1 MKKITLIL
9 LTLFVSVSAFAL
21 DIKSP
26 VLANKGYIPDGYTCD
41 GKNIS
46 PEISWSGAPQK
57 TASFALICDDPDAPF
72 GTWTHWVV
80 YNIPA
85 DVSKLDENLPK
96 EGELKGGVSQG
107 VNDFGEIGFGGPCP
121 PAGKAHRYF
130 FRLYALD
137 MMLKL
142 DKGAAKKNVEKA
154 MVGHILAEASI
165 YGLYQR
171 K

>member
-1 MKKITLIL
+1 MKKIIFAL
-9 LTLFVSVSAFAL
+9 LAAFISVSAFAL

-46 PEISWSGAPQK
+46 PEISWSDAPKK
-57 TASFALICDDPDAPF
+57 TVSFALICDDPDAPF

-80 YNIPA
+80 YNIPV
-85 DVSKLDENLPK
+85 DVSKLDEGLPK
-96 EGELKGGVSQG
+96 DGALENGILQG

-121 PAGKAHRYF
+121 PPGKAHRYF

-142 DKGAAKKNVEKA
+142 EKGAAKKDLEKL
-154 MVGHILAEASI
+154 MVGHILAEAGI

>member
-1 MKKITLIL
+1 MKKIIFAL
-9 LTLFVSVSAFAL
+9 LAAFISVSAFAL

-46 PEISWSGAPQK
+46 PEISWSDAPQK
-57 TASFALICDDPDAPF
+57 TASFALICEDPDAPF

-85 DVSKLDENLPK
+85 DVDRLDENLPK
-96 EGELKGGVSQG
+96 EGELKNGALQG

-142 DKGAAKKNVEKA
+142 EKGAAKKDLEKL
-154 MVGHILAEASI
+154 MVGHILAEARI